1 MTATVSS
8 PKGRP
13 AASGVSLVLG
23 VALVGVA
30 VVAVQDLAVDR
41 GWATGPSWT
50 GSALDSLDGLT
61 AGAGVVAA
69 GIALALVGLLVLV
82 AAVKPSP
89 STHQPAPGEADV
101 WVTPRAV
108 RALAVGAAEDTAG
121 VESARARLR
130 RGRLSVTV
138 QSDRPDADSA
148 VEASVRESLAGLTD
162 HDIVVTTEKVKHD
175 S

>member
-1 MTATVSS
+1 VTATVSP

-13 AASGVSLVLG
+13 AASGLALVLG
-23 VALVGVA
+23 VALIGVG
-30 VVAVQDLAVDR
+30 VVAVHDLAVDR
-41 GWATGPSWT
+41 GWATGSSWT

-82 AAVKPSP
+82 AAVKPAP
-89 STHQPAPGEADV
+89 RTHLATPGEADL
-101 WVTPRAV
+101 WVTAAAV

-130 RGRLSVTV
+130 RGRLSVTA
-138 QSDRPDADSA
+138 QSDDPGADRL
-148 VEASVRESLAGLTD
+148 VEAAVRASLAGLTT

>member
-1 MTATVSS
+1 MTGTISP

-30 VVAVQDLAVDR
+30 VVAVHDLAVDQ

-50 GSALDSLDGLT
+50 GSLLDRLDGIT
-61 AGAGVVAA
+61 AGAGAVAT
-69 GIALALVGLLVLV
+69 GVALAVAGLLLLV
-82 AAVKPSP
+82 AALKPAP
-89 STHQPAPGEADV
+89 RTHRAAPGEADL
-101 WVTPRAV
+101 WVTPQAL
-108 RALAVGAAEDTAG
+108 RALAVGAAEDTPG

-130 RGRLSVTV
+130 RGRLSVTA
-138 QSDRPDADSA
+138 QSDRPDAGTL